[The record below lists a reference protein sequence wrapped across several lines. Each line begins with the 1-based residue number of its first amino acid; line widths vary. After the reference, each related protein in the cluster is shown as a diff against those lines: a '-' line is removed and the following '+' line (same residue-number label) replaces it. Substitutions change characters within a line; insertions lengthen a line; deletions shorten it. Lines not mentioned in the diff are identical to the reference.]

1 MIDHPGRLSLTLW
14 NLWTFLHNFAVDCC
28 LCLFPDICFLCRWNI
43 FFIISLLTIGIRQES
58 PISPYPYILVAQPL
72 LISFTMLLMRDSLDL
87 YVLRIILSS
96 LGWCMSMMFSLVS
109 ELIENF
115 VMQCL
120 QIKGLT
126 FNSRNLFP

>member
-1 MIDHPGRLSLTLW
+1 MSLPRHLLFVSMIY
-14 NLWTFLHNFAVDCC
+14 
-28 LCLFPDICFLCRWNI
+28 

-96 LGWCMSMMFSLVS
+96 L